1 MLAAARSAG
10 PAEPERVFVGVGA
23 NLGDARAAV
32 GHARVAVGALPGT
45 RVVAASSCWRTAP
58 VDASGPDFF
67 NAVLELRTT
76 LAPRELL
83 EALLAIEREHGRERP
98 YRNAPRTLDLDLLL
112 YGGRCIEEPGLVVPH
127 PRMHLRAF
135 VLDPLAEIAPGLA
148 HPALGPL
155 AAWRERITDQPIERL
170 T

>member
-1 MLAAARSAG
+1 MNPLQAAGR
-10 PAEPERVFVGVGA
+10 PAQPERVFVGVGA
-23 NLGDARAAV
+23 NLGDPLATIAQARAAV
-32 GHARVAVGALPGT
+32 DSLPAT
-45 RVVAASSCWRTAP
+45 RVVASSSSWRSAP
-58 VDASGPDFF
+58 VDASGPDFV

-76 LAPRELL
+76 LTPRGLL
-83 EALLAIEREHGRERP
+83 DALLAIERDHGRQRP

-112 YGGRCIEEPGLVVPH
+112 YGGRRIDEPGLVVPH

-155 AAWRERITDQPIERL
+155 AAWRGRITDQPIERL